1 MDYSPRRHLST
12 VDVEM
17 LEPRLPPSALCD
29 FQVVGQTRT
38 FNSNVG
44 NQVITRLY
52 DVFSQT
58 FAIQRFSR
66 ANLFTCSLQGPR
78 GWHNTV
84 SAGAMVGEGGLT
96 SRLKCNT
103 CGSGEV

>member
-29 FQVVGQTRT
+29 FQVVGQTGT

-44 NQVITRLY
+44 NQVISSLS
-52 DVFSQT
+52 DASSQT

-66 ANLFTCSLQGPR
+66 ADLLIRSLQGPR
-78 GWHNTV
+78 DWPNTV
-84 SAGAMVGEGGLT
+84 SAGAMV
-96 SRLKCNT
+96 
-103 CGSGEV
+103 